1 MPQQKSKRI
10 LLYIFLFLIIG
21 SINNKNLDD
30 LEFTKIKEI
39 SVSGLDD
46 QNNYKMKDNLD
57 FLKIENL
64 FFLNKNK
71 IIEKIDSNNLI
82 EKYSVFKKYPSTVD
96 VKIDKTNFLAQFKK
110 GNEIFFLCSNG
121 KIIKTIVYKQDIP
134 FIFGNFKNENFFQ
147 LKKAIDNSNFDYQ
160 KIKNLFFFTSGRW
173 DIEINDG
180 LLIKLP
186 KNNLEK
192 KFNLLIN
199 FLDETKD
206 EKINK
211 IDLRQHNQII
221 ING

>member
-82 EKYSVFKKYPSTVD
+82 EKYSVFKNSK
-96 VKIDKTNFLAQFKK
+96 
-110 GNEIFFLCSNG
+110 
-121 KIIKTIVYKQDIP
+121 
-134 FIFGNFKNENFFQ
+134 FIFC
-147 LKKAIDNSNFDYQ
+147 L
-160 KIKNLFFFTSGRW
+160 
-173 DIEINDG
+173 
-180 LLIKLP
+180 LLI
-186 KNNLEK
+186 
-192 KFNLLIN
+192 
-199 FLDETKD
+199 
-206 EKINK
+206 
-211 IDLRQHNQII
+211 LR
-221 ING
+221 

>member
-1 MPQQKSKRI
+1 MQQQKSKKI

-21 SINNKNLDD
+21 SINNKNFDD

>member
-1 MPQQKSKRI
+1 M
-10 LLYIFLFLIIG
+10 
-21 SINNKNLDD
+21 DD
-30 LEFTKIKEI
+30 LKYTKIKEI